1 MIELEKLMKT
11 RLDED
16 GFPEHV
22 QEYLGYK
29 VGEIVYEGATPNE
42 EPFRGKGKI
51 YAIFPA
57 RKDNEFFIVFKTGYM
72 TETSTEWMAHIP
84 ESEKEEQ

>member
-1 MIELEKLMKT
+1 MDMLQLKEVMKT
-11 RLDED
+11 KLDED

-29 VGEIVYEGATPNE
+29 VGEIVYSGATPNE
-42 EPFRGKGKI
+42 EPFRAKGKI

-57 RKDNEFFIVFKTGYM
+57 RKDQEFFIVFKTGSM
-72 TETSTEWMAHIP
+72 TKTSTYWMAHIP
-84 ESEKEEQ
+84 EGEK